1 MALAGPAPAPREG
14 ADDTSSRIL
23 DAAEHLFRT
32 LGYEKTTVG
41 DIAKATDM
49 SPANIYRFFHNKADI
64 VSQIADRWLS
74 RLDEDLAR
82 VAARPGTA
90 EERLHRFALAAHR
103 DARAQFIHERKVH
116 ELCALVINEHWPVV
130 QRHIERYDAT
140 AEAILADGVAT
151 GEFQVADLPAT
162 ARLIRTA
169 MVKFIHPMMIA
180 SCVDDDLA
188 HEVEAL
194 VDLLLAGL
202 KPRDRRRPV

>member
-1 MALAGPAPAPREG
+1 
-14 ADDTSSRIL
+14 
-23 DAAEHLFRT
+23 
-32 LGYEKTTVG
+32 
-41 DIAKATDM
+41 
-49 SPANIYRFFHNKADI
+49 
-64 VSQIADRWLS
+64 
-74 RLDEDLAR
+74 
-82 VAARPGTA
+82 
-90 EERLHRFALAAHR
+90 
-103 DARAQFIHERKVH
+103 
-116 ELCALVINEHWPVV
+116 
-130 QRHIERYDAT
+130 